1 MLVESCNR
9 KKMNEVSWIEQI
21 PRARLYSSLIE
32 RRLTS
37 LARINSFPSVFNDS
51 IMELLCAG
59 GKLIRPILALCASEV
74 TGKRHNVCIL
84 DAAVAL
90 EMIHVSS
97 LILDDIIDESP
108 KRRGIG
114 TLHKKYGN
122 DVAIVSAGMLL
133 LRAHRSIGETR
144 GMRRILYDTTFK
156 LLLGQAVETRGD
168 VCTEKQYIRMI
179 QFKTASL
186 FEAAMKF
193 GAMGNKLPD
202 SVTLKLV
209 EYGRNLGMAFQ
220 IRDDILDMI
229 GAPHILQK
237 PVRMDL
243 GKDKPTI
250 LGAKAYDSLKATP
263 NGFEKIGKQSLV
275 KLTMSRNILDAAN
288 QLANGYAHRAIAAV
302 IDLRST
308 PAKRC
313 LVELAE
319 KATRRDS

>member
-1 MLVESCNR
+1 
-9 KKMNEVSWIEQI
+9 
-21 PRARLYSSLIE
+21 
-32 RRLTS
+32 
-37 LARINSFPSVFNDS
+37 
-51 IMELLCAG
+51 MELLCAG
-59 GKLIRPILALCASEV
+59 GKLIRPVLALCASEV
-74 TGKRHNVCIL
+74 TGKRHNVCAL

-114 TLHKKYGN
+114 SLHKKYGY

-133 LRAHRSIGETR
+133 LRAHRSMGETR
-144 GMRRILYDTTFK
+144 EMRNILYDTTFK
-156 LLLGQAVETRGD
+156 LLLGQAVETRGN

-179 QFKTASL
+179 RFKTASL
-186 FEAAMKF
+186 FEASMKL
-193 GAMGNKLPD
+193 GAVANKLPD

-229 GAPHILQK
+229 GSPHMLQK

-243 GKDKPTI
+243 GKGKPTI

-263 NGFEKIGKQSLV
+263 NGLAKIGKQSLV
-275 KLTMSRNILDAAN
+275 KLTMSSNILDAAN
-288 QLANGYAHRAIAAV
+288 QLANEYAHRAIAAV

-308 PAKRC
+308 PGKRC